1 MTEYVRFSDPER
13 IYGEKY
19 LLHGELG
26 VLNILKRLKNYK
38 KLRGEELILRLT
50 LKKKMDDATE
60 NLKLLDK
67 LLPHHKM
74 EGLKKKQ
81 IKEDLIEENESLTL
95 EQEIEAIRRKLERL
109 QS

>member
-13 IYGEKY
+13 IFGEKY
-19 LLHGELG
+19 ILYGELG
-26 VLNILKRLKNYK
+26 ILNMLKRLKNYK
-38 KLRGEELILRLT
+38 KFRSEELILRLT
-50 LKKKMDDATE
+50 LKKKIDDAQE
-60 NLKLLDK
+60 NLRVLDK

-74 EGLKKKQ
+74 EGLRKREM
-81 IKEDLIEENESLTL
+81 KEDLIEENEALTL